1 LETHHLS
8 DPSEW
13 VDLHGDSLF
22 RYALLRTRDPRVA
35 EDLVQETFL
44 AALQDRAQFA
54 GRSSERTWLIGILKH
69 KILDYFRQTS
79 RESTLDSDDQKTTEV
94 VADLFDDQGYWQ
106 SPATAPKNWTED
118 PSQILERK
126 EFWDVL
132 AHCMAALSPRQA
144 QAFSLR
150 EIDDLDSEEI
160 CKLLNISA
168 TNLWVMLH
176 RARSHL
182 RRCLEIH
189 YMGLKA

>member
-1 LETHHLS
+1 M
-8 DPSEW
+8 
-13 VDLHGDSLF
+13 DLHGDSLF

-44 AALQDRAQFA
+44 AALQNRARFA
-54 GRSSERTWLIGILKH
+54 ERSSERTWLIGILKH
-69 KILDYFRQTS
+69 KIMDYFRQTS
-79 RESTLDSDDQKTTEV
+79 RESTLDGDDQATEV
-94 VADLFDDQGYWQ
+94 VVDLFDDQGHWHA
-106 SPATAPKNWTED
+106 PATAPKNWIED

-132 AHCMAALSPRQA
+132 ARCLAALPPRQA
-144 QAFSLR
+144 RAFSLR